1 MKQHVIITGTVTY
14 AIRGRDILRTEGFRA
29 KVERNTVGIARY
41 GCGYGIVVAGNIDKA
56 VEILTKSGIKILE
69 VSPVN

>member
-14 AIRGRDILRTEGFRA
+14 AIRGRDILRAEGFKA

-41 GCGYGIVVAGNIDKA
+41 GCGYGIVVTGNIEKA
-56 VEILTKSGIKILE
+56 VELLNQNGIKILE